1 MEPVSEEVFTQVPW
15 FATGKTGQVDLN
27 TSVNFQTN
35 SSEEPEKRKS
45 IVSLISRT
53 FSRDSIKDSN
63 SNNKLED
70 SSATRSA
77 WQVSDIQEEPLE
89 NPSNSRARLPSLPRP
104 SLPPSLVAFTTSPLQ
119 NNFNYDKGNKD
130 RVEKMSTE
138 EFRPQTRGKLDP
150 NRYAT
155 KKTIGQGMLDIALLT
170 SNASQLR
177 YILQVGEAH
186 EFYTAMLA
194 LVITS
199 IVLQIIVACLFLIVG
214 TMDIN
219 DEYYQQTGDFVNNTT
234 LVLIF
239 IITFINIVIA
249 GFGIRHTDTAVA
261 AKFSTTTASIVTTT
275 TQSL

>member
-1 MEPVSEEVFTQVPW
+1 MLMKYSLPSEEVFTQVPW

-199 IVLQIIVACLFLIVG
+199 IVLQGLNGIMQLVMGPMNIKKDEHKTFL
-214 TMDIN
+214 
-219 DEYYQQTGDFVNNTT
+219 
-234 LVLIF
+234 
-239 IITFINIVIA
+239 NIVNYLSLSFS
-249 GFGIRHTDTAVA
+249 FGIAIIDVIKINFVA
-261 AKFSTTTASIVTTT
+261 PELTPI
-275 TQSL
+275 